1 MHRSNKQRRMNKTFT
16 VLTNEHCTPSP
27 VAQDKQLELGLPKIS
42 PLSAV
47 SSSDDRFRTF
57 TKRKIQEPSDTV
69 IVNPYQQRYFDSPT
83 MITMDEDDEDV
94 DIPVLRCS
102 NKRSNLPDMEPSLDE
117 SDLADL
123 LVFTNRE

>member
-1 MHRSNKQRRMNKTFT
+1 MNKTFT

-27 VAQDKQLELGLPKIS
+27 VAQDKQSDWGLHKIS
-42 PLSAV
+42 PLSVV

-57 TKRKIQEPSDTV
+57 TKRKIQEQPDTV
-69 IVNPYQQRYFDSPT
+69 ISNPYQQRYFDSPT
-83 MITMDEDDEDV
+83 MITMDEDED

-102 NKRSNLPDMEPSLDE
+102 NKRSILPDIEPSLDE
-117 SDLADL
+117 SDLSDL